1 MDFINSLFNGSN
13 READTVSSQPK
24 SAINPPPVFF
34 MERNDVPSSF
44 EMNEM
49 EDGNAPYRAEN
60 KDYKKPTKAQRHR
73 AGVRFGETNRK
84 FFDNTEPV
92 TSISQRGKVRVASP
106 PKQEIVHDLSKLS
119 RSRSLS
125 DSLSDLSDINAG
137 TSSNRFRS
145 ISQQQQQQQQPVTQ
159 PSRRSPSPVGSP
171 TTITEYNAQIKKDDH
186 EKELALALMR
196 RPSSPVTG
204 WHGGKRR
211 TKSGCST
218 NKTKRIAK
226 RNRKRPSKSGCCTN
240 SAKRQTKRQTRRQT
254 RRQTKRQTKRPAKP
268 GCSTSTRRVKR

>member
-1 MDFINSLFNGSN
+1 M
-13 READTVSSQPK
+13 
-24 SAINPPPVFF
+24 
-34 MERNDVPSSF
+34 
-44 EMNEM
+44 
-49 EDGNAPYRAEN
+49 
-60 KDYKKPTKAQRHR
+60 
-73 AGVRFGETNRK
+73 
-84 FFDNTEPV
+84 

-106 PKQEIVHDLSKLS
+106 PKQEIGHVLSNLS

-145 ISQQQQQQQQPVTQ
+145 ISQQQQQQQPVTQ

-204 WHGGKRR
+204 CVSYTHL
-211 TKSGCST
+211 TLPT
-218 NKTKRIAK
+218 NRE
-226 RNRKRPSKSGCCTN
+226 
-240 SAKRQTKRQTRRQT
+240 
-254 RRQTKRQTKRPAKP
+254 
-268 GCSTSTRRVKR
+268 V